1 LGQGLPL
8 SLKML
13 NVSYIRLAV
22 GKHRNLSV
30 HPSLENKIQ
39 SRDKCINKKR
49 ASRKKAFPCDTALA
63 ITFRPTG
70 GWCQPTYL
78 SKALQ
83 QLNNLILTPK
93 NGESRDFGP
102 YSGQIPTFS
111 NSQSYMLSEQALKKG
126 HW

>member
-1 LGQGLPL
+1 MASQ
-8 SLKML
+8 LKD
-13 NVSYIRLAV
+13 N
-22 GKHRNLSV
+22 
-30 HPSLENKIQ
+30 
-39 SRDKCINKKR
+39 
-49 ASRKKAFPCDTALA
+49 ASRKKAFPCDTSLA

-78 SKALQ
+78 STALQ

-111 NSQSYMLSEQALKKG
+111 NSQSYLSLLLPDNNVWTHKPHAADTDCAIHAQRPVM
-126 HW
+126 